1 VAVCSW
7 VRADRAD
14 LDAPL
19 ANAVANWLAESWPWK
34 RPDRCGR

>member
-1 VAVCSW
+1 VRVRSW

-19 ANAVANWLAESWPWK
+19 ADAVANWLAQSWPWK
-34 RPDRCGR
+34 HPDHCAR